1 MDNCLYLA
9 ASNHKQMTMNSKPFF
24 LPQAEYE
31 RLKSLY
37 PKFNEPWQ
45 AAEIDE
51 LKAMYNDGVP
61 IREISEQL
69 GRTQKSIRLRLTALG
84 LYEPKPSPKAWTEDD
99 ERRLVRMYN
108 EDLSF
113 KEMSDILGRSEGAVV
128 SRLVRLRVKLFQ
140 NTPADNEVEPA
151 PAL

>member
-1 MDNCLYLA
+1 
-9 ASNHKQMTMNSKPFF
+9 MNSKPFF

-51 LKAMYNDGVP
+51 LKAMYNDGIS
-61 IREISEQL
+61 IRDISEQL
-69 GRTQKSIRLRLTALG
+69 GRTQKSIRLRLRALG

-99 ERRLVRMYN
+99 EKLLIRMYN
-108 EDLSF
+108 EDCSF
-113 KEMSDILGRSEGAVV
+113 KEMSDILERSESAII
-128 SRLVRLRVKLFQ
+128 SRLVRLRVKLFP
-140 NTPADNEVEPA
+140 NTVTNNEVESA
-151 PAL
+151 RTL

>member
-1 MDNCLYLA
+1 
-9 ASNHKQMTMNSKPFF
+9 MNSKTFF

-51 LKAMYNDGVP
+51 LKAMYNDGIP

-69 GRTQKSIRLRLTALG
+69 GRTQKSIRLRLTSLG

-99 ERRLVRMYN
+99 EQLLVRMYN
-108 EDLSF
+108 EDCSF
-113 KEMSDILGRSEGAVV
+113 KDMSEILGRSEGAII
-128 SRLVRLRVKLFQ
+128 SRLVRLRIKLFP
-140 NTPADNEVEPA
+140 NTHTDDDVKPA

>member
-1 MDNCLYLA
+1 
-9 ASNHKQMTMNSKPFF
+9 MNSKPFF

-51 LKAMYNDGVP
+51 LKAMYNDGIS

-69 GRTQKSIRLRLTALG
+69 GRTQKSIRLKLIALG
-84 LYEPKPSPKAWTEDD
+84 LYEPKPSPKAWTEED
-99 ERRLVRMYN
+99 EKLLVRMYN

-113 KEMSDILGRSEGAVV
+113 KEMSDTLGRSEGAIV

-140 NTPADNEVEPA
+140 NNSTGNEVEPA
-151 PAL
+151 PVL

>member
-1 MDNCLYLA
+1 
-9 ASNHKQMTMNSKPFF
+9 MNSKPFF

-51 LKAMYNDGVP
+51 LKAMYNDGIP
-61 IREISEQL
+61 IREISEPL

-99 ERRLVRMYN
+99 EQLLVRMYN
-108 EDLSF
+108 ENCSF
-113 KEMSDILGRSEGAVV
+113 KDMADILGRSEGAII
-128 SRLVRLRVKLFQ
+128 SRLVRLRVKLFP
-140 NTPADNEVEPA
+140 NTPTNNEVEPA
-151 PAL
+151 PVI

>member
-1 MDNCLYLA
+1 
-9 ASNHKQMTMNSKPFF
+9 MNSKPFF

-51 LKAMYNDGVP
+51 LKAMYNDGIS
-61 IREISEQL
+61 IRDISEQL
-69 GRTQKSIRLRLTALG
+69 GRTQKSIRLRLRALG

-99 ERRLVRMYN
+99 EKLLIRMYN
-108 EDLSF
+108 EDCSF
-113 KEMSDILGRSEGAVV
+113 KEMSDILERSESAII
-128 SRLVRLRVKLFQ
+128 SRLVRLRVKLFPKTVT
-140 NTPADNEVEPA
+140 NNEVESA
-151 PAL
+151 RTL

>member
-1 MDNCLYLA
+1 
-9 ASNHKQMTMNSKPFF
+9 MNSKPFF

-51 LKAMYNDGVP
+51 LKAMYNDGIP

-84 LYEPKPSPKAWTEDD
+84 LYEPTPSPKAWTEDD
-99 ERRLVRMYN
+99 EQLLVRMYN
-108 EDLSF
+108 ENCSF
-113 KEMSDILGRSEGAVV
+113 KDMADILGRSEGAII
-128 SRLVRLRVKLFQ
+128 SRLVRLRVKLFP
-140 NTPADNEVEPA
+140 NTPTNNEGY
-151 PAL
+151 